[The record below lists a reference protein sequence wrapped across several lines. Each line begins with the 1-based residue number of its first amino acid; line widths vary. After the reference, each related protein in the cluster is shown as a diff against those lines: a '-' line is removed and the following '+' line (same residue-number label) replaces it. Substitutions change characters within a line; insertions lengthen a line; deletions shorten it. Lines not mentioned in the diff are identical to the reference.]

1 MLIVLLACMAEPPS
15 ASSISPTAGPAGT
28 EVTVSG
34 ANFADGMTVQLG
46 KQPLSSLAV
55 VDDST
60 VTGAVPEGLSPG
72 PTNLIVTG
80 ADGLGMTLSKAFSV
94 SIPEPEDPC
103 GSDVK
108 RMTHIPADGSQVKID
123 RHLPDG
129 EVDRIQLTAREVKAV
144 EYEETK
150 TGTDG
155 ICRAVYL
162 RTRSEQR
169 HLFDASSTEDLRWQ
183 AQRIAGGL
191 GKPLE
196 VGETLSEEP
205 AEE

>member
-1 MLIVLLACMAEPPS
+1 MLIFLLACVADPPS
-15 ASSISPTAGPAGT
+15 ATSISPTTGAAGT

-34 ANFADGMTVQLG
+34 ANFVDGMTVQLG
-46 KQPLSSLAV
+46 KQPLAALAV
-55 VDDST
+55 VDANT
-60 VTGAVPEGLSPG
+60 ATGAVPAGLSPG
-72 PTNLIVTG
+72 PANLIVTS

-94 SIPEPEDPC
+94 RTPEPEDPC
-103 GSDVK
+103 GSEIQ
-108 RMTHIPADGSQVKID
+108 RMTQIPADGSVVKID
-123 RHLPDG
+123 RHLPGG
-129 EVDRIQLTAREVKAV
+129 EIDRIVLKAREIKAV
-144 EYEETK
+144 EYEET
-150 TGTDG
+150 TIEADG

-162 RTRSEQR
+162 RTRSDQR

-196 VGETLSEEP
+196 VGATMSADA